1 MTNKERLEYSIN
13 EIEYFYKKIEEI
25 ARRYNLKIN
34 EDSEPFYY
42 SYYFDSKT
50 TEPKISC
57 NEIELS
63 SKHIEKISIK
73 DFMNIKDEISS
84 LFKYGFPIE
93 HLRISI
99 GEIVKET
106 DLDYDYD
113 DEPIYYETER
123 FNPVVDFYCEKY
135 KPIEDVY
142 KKKDINKSFSIS
154 YSLGEQRL
162 SSYYNNTYIDNNK
175 EFKKIRSKDNF
186 FNEIY
191 TIFYKHSFDM
201 FPESIEENTKETE
214 NNIKLL
220 NKDYNK
226 LKKYIDKKVNNK
238 DYILFEKPEL
248 KFVFLKQASSVR
260 SRKEQD
266 VAGLFLYVKGV
277 LDYYPSKQSN
287 YTFNVVEGKTI
298 LDSACSIF
306 SKKFKP
312 NDELYQLI
320 KKYTLTED
328 EKKDTYEYFTKLTEE
343 YVVSSFKDPI
353 FYDDL
358 NISLDIN
365 LNKGNIAKIVRN
377 YSPKKLNNG
386 IFLYNT
392 ENDLIGYITGDL
404 PEDINV
410 DLLKTNLNTLISQI
424 TKSTLL

>member
-1 MTNKERLEYSIN
+1 M
-13 EIEYFYKKIEEI
+13 
-25 ARRYNLKIN
+25 
-34 EDSEPFYY
+34 
-42 SYYFDSKT
+42 
-50 TEPKISC
+50 
-57 NEIELS
+57 
-63 SKHIEKISIK
+63 
-73 DFMNIKDEISS
+73 
-84 LFKYGFPIE
+84 
-93 HLRISI
+93 
-99 GEIVKET
+99 
-106 DLDYDYD
+106 
-113 DEPIYYETER
+113 
-123 FNPVVDFYCEKY
+123 
-135 KPIEDVY
+135 
-142 KKKDINKSFSIS
+142 
-154 YSLGEQRL
+154 
-162 SSYYNNTYIDNNK
+162 
-175 EFKKIRSKDNF
+175 
-186 FNEIY
+186 
-191 TIFYKHSFDM
+191 
-201 FPESIEENTKETE
+201 
-214 NNIKLL
+214 
-220 NKDYNK
+220 
-226 LKKYIDKKVNNK
+226 
-238 DYILFEKPEL
+238 

-365 LNKGNIAKIVRN
+365 LNKGNIAKIVRD

-386 IFLYNT
+386 ILLYNA